1 MFINTQLLQAVLRDP
16 AWAAKLSEDDR
27 RGLSPL
33 LWAHVTPYGRFTL
46 DLDPL
51 GPRRLSALR
60 DRRAGRCPRCAAA
73 LGRRRPFALQGLR

>member
-33 LWAHVTPYGRFTL
+33 LWAHVTPTAGSPSTWTRL
-46 DLDPL
+46 DLAD
-51 GPRRLSALR
+51 
-60 DRRAGRCPRCAAA
+60 
-73 LGRRRPFALQGLR
+73 